1 MISRSVFD
9 DSKLTAV
16 EASWQGL
23 MLIDVSFL
31 QALFPLIICA
41 VSSIVL
47 LVQLILHIIRPRSTT
62 DGYIKPSELP
72 HQYVATA
79 DSLDNADVVGNGHN
93 GDLDLISRQKDGP
106 VVEVSYPWG
115 ETTSVTLEVAVS
127 LCQVGIHVAA
137 LVLQAWGRDGRVA
150 ATAELVTWS
159 YITLLACMR
168 LAFTGTKRNLGSNL
182 WNHTAILYGF
192 QWMFGLFLF
201 RSALIHPNSNQTKAL
216 VSTDFS
222 LVSVLFLLSIIS
234 RKGNNPVILEFE
246 GDLEPSRE
254 PLASLLSLA
263 TFSWVDVI
271 VWKGYKKTFELSDV
285 WNLAPKDR
293 ATKVLEDFRQLKRTS
308 RLAWRL
314 FKYFK
319 WDLFIQACWALF
331 SGLLTF
337 VPTLL
342 LKAIL
347 EYVENPQ
354 SIPASAGWLYVIL
367 LALSGIVSAVA
378 DGQAL
383 WIGRKICIRLRAI
396 IIGEIYHKTLKR
408 KAAASSDKVL
418 GQGTEKKQDSK
429 LGLKAKIVSLWR
441 RNQTEQPSKP
451 KDEQK
456 VDSQTNAGTI
466 INLMAVDAQKISEI
480 CAYLHFLFPTTPVQ
494 IIIAFTLLYQVMGY
508 SSIIGIVIMLLLMPV
523 NFVISNQFSVM
534 QKKIMAAT
542 DGRIHSTNE
551 VLSNI
556 RIIKY
561 FAWEQ
566 RFQHIVND
574 KRAIELRA
582 TRNKFILWTGASIVW
597 YGVPLIVTT
606 LSFLVYTVV
615 EKKDLIPSVAFTAL
629 SLFSLLRYPLD
640 RIADM
645 MARVQASKVSV
656 DRVDEFLNEDE
667 TEKFIQLSHE
677 PRYENGQMVI
687 GFDKA
692 TFTWGMK
699 DMPDD
704 KQAQMFRMINL
715 DIRFQIGQLNIV
727 AGSTGSGKTSLLM
740 ALLGEMTL
748 LDGSVYLPGGYS
760 REKLRPDP
768 ETGLTESV
776 AYCAQQAWLVNA
788 DIKHNI
794 VFASPWDSQRYEN
807 VIEACALRRDLEV
820 LEAGDQTLV
829 GEKGIVV
836 SGGQKQ
842 RISLARALYCNAKHV
857 LLDDCLSAVDSHTA
871 QHIFLEAIKGPL
883 MLNRTCILVTH
894 NVGLCVPKS
903 SHIVVLA
910 NGKITAQ
917 GPPEVIMSTGALG
930 TELSRPA
937 SRVGTEAPTRT
948 QSTENL
954 EHKAP
959 TETNGHTVQANG
971 HLNGSAQDST
981 AKSKAQ
987 NNIGEAKA
995 STEAK
1000 SEGSVKWRVMQMYL
1014 AAMGSWYFWICI
1026 PIAFACE
1033 TLAGLAP
1040 NVWIRQWANS
1050 YSTKQIS
1057 AIRPYNVPFN
1067 FEPSSIRASVYTS
1080 HSWINF
1086 PVGGSAMSNTS
1097 STDPLFATSGQSMSE
1112 VGYYL
1117 GIYVL
1122 LGLVY
1127 LCCCVFRLSISFKGS
1142 LNASRSIH
1150 NGLLEAITRAKFK
1163 FFDTT
1168 PLGQITNRF
1177 STDLSTIDQETNLIA
1192 CGFLQGLFN
1201 GFAIVLLISI
1211 ITPGFLVTGA
1221 FLTLVYFCI
1230 GMFYINSSRDLKRLE
1245 SVQRSPLYQQFGET
1259 LSGITTIR
1267 AYGDEDRFI
1276 RENATKVNNY
1286 NRPFIYLWSTNR
1298 WLAFRVDFAGSLVSF
1313 FAATFIILNVNTID
1327 SGAAGLSLTYA
1338 LLFNENI
1345 CEFSLLLPEST
1356 DVFSSVACATL
1367 WAERAGA

>member
-1 MISRSVFD
+1 MANGHSND
-9 DSKLTAV
+9 LD
-16 EASWQGL
+16 WN
-23 MLIDVSFL
+23 
-31 QALFPLIICA
+31 
-41 VSSIVL
+41 
-47 LVQLILHIIRPRSTT
+47 PRK
-62 DGYIKPSELP
+62 G
-72 HQYVATA
+72 
-79 DSLDNADVVGNGHN
+79 NGCVVGVNHPKGEV
-93 GDLDLISRQKDGP
+93 LS
-106 VVEVSYPWG
+106 VV
-115 ETTSVTLEVAVS
+115 LEVAVS
-127 LCQVGIHVAA
+127 LGQVGVHVAA
-137 LVLQAWGRDGRVA
+137 LVLRAWGHNGRHA
-150 ATAELVTWS
+150 AIAGLVTWS
-159 YITLLACMR
+159 YITVLTCLR
-168 LAFTGTKRNLGSNL
+168 LALVGSRRSLLPKL
-182 WNHTAILYGF
+182 WNHTTSLYAY
-192 QWMFGLFLF
+192 QWLLTLGIF
-201 RSALIHPNSNQTKAL
+201 RSALIHPDSNLIRAL
-216 VSTDFS
+216 VSIDFGFAS
-222 LVSVLFLLSIIS
+222 ILFLVAIIT
-234 RKGNNPVILEFE
+234 RKGNRPVTLDFE

-293 ATKVLEDFRQLKRTS
+293 AARVLADFRQLEKTS

-314 FKYFK
+314 LKYFK
-319 WDLFIQACWALF
+319 WDLLVQACWAMF
-331 SGLLTF
+331 GGVLTF

-354 SIPASAGWLYVIL
+354 SIPASMGWLYVVL
-367 LALSGIVSAVA
+367 LALSGIVAAVA

-396 IIGEIYHKTLKR
+396 IIGEIYQKTLKR
-408 KAAASSDKVL
+408 RAAASSDKVL
-418 GQGTEKKQDSK
+418 GQEAEKSQNSK
-429 LGLKAKIVSLWR
+429 MGFKAKMISLWR
-441 RNQTEQPSKP
+441 RKKVEQPSPP
-451 KDEQK
+451 KQEPK
-456 VDSQTNAGTI
+456 EDSQTNAGTI

-480 CAYLHFLFPTTPVQ
+480 CAYLHFLFPATPVQ
-494 IIIAFTLLYQVMGY
+494 VIIAFALLYQVMGY
-508 SSIIGIVIMLLLMPV
+508 SSIIGIAIMLLLMPV
-523 NFVISNQFSVM
+523 NVVISNQFSAV
-534 QKKIMAAT
+534 QKNIMAAT

-582 TRNKFILWTGASIVW
+582 TRNKFILWTAASVVW
-597 YGVPLIVTT
+597 YGVPLVVTA
-606 LSFLVYTVV
+606 LSFLIYTVV

-640 RIADM
+640 RVADM

-667 TEKFIQLSHE
+667 TEKFIQLSKE
-677 PRYENGQMVI
+677 PKYENGQMVI
-687 GFDKA
+687 GFDNA
-692 TFTWGMK
+692 TFTWGGN
-699 DMPDD
+699 DVPSD

-715 DIRFQIGQLNIV
+715 DIRFQIGRLNIV

-748 LDGSVYLPGGYS
+748 LGGSVYLPGGYS
-760 REKLRPDP
+760 REKLRSDP

-794 VFASPWDSQRYEN
+794 VFASPWDEKRYES

-842 RISLARALYCNAKHV
+842 RISLARALYCKARHV

-871 QHIFLEAIKGPL
+871 QHIFLEAINGPL

-894 NVGLCVPKS
+894 NVSLCVPKS
-903 SHIVVLA
+903 SYVVVLA
-910 NGKITAQ
+910 NGKVVAQ
-917 GPPEVIMSTGALG
+917 GPPGVVMSSGALG

-937 SRVGTEAPTRT
+937 SRIGTEVPTRT
-948 QSTENL
+948 QSSENL
-954 EHKAP
+954 EQKASR
-959 TETNGHTVQANG
+959 ETNGHTVEANG
-971 HLNGSAQDST
+971 HLNGSVHGSATKPT
-981 AKSKAQ
+981 AEDTTG
-987 NNIGEAKA
+987 NAKA
-995 STEAK
+995 RTEAK
-1000 SEGSVKWRVMQMYL
+1000 SEGSVKWRVIKMYL

-1033 TLAGLAP
+1033 TITALAP
-1040 NVWIRQWANS
+1040 NVWIRQWTNS
-1050 YSTKQIS
+1050 YHTKRMY
-1057 AIRPYNVPFN
+1057 AIGSHHVPM
-1067 FEPSSIRASVYTS
+1067 SLGAYGIGGSIYSS
-1080 HSWINF
+1080 HSWLGF
-1086 PVGGSAMSNTS
+1086 PVDSFKVISNTS
-1097 STDPLFATSGQSMSE
+1097 STRSRTVTGGSSVADA
-1112 VGYYL
+1112 GYYL

-1127 LCCCVFRLSISFKGS
+1127 LCVCVFRLGISFQGS

-1150 NGLLEAITRAKFK
+1150 TGLLEAITRAKFK

-1177 STDLSTIDQETNLIA
+1177 STDLSTIDQDTNPVA

-1211 ITPGFLVTGA
+1211 ITPGFLIAGA

-1230 GMFYINSSRDLKRLE
+1230 GMFYVNSSRDLKRLE

-1276 RENATKVNNY
+1276 RENIAKVNSY

-1298 WLAFRVDFAGSLVSF
+1298 WLAFRVDFAGALVSF
-1313 FAATFIILNVNTID
+1313 FAATFIVLNIDTID

-1345 CEFSLLLPEST
+1345 RMFCLFPFFEST
-1356 DVFSSVACATL
+1356 DTFSSMACTSVR
-1367 WAERAGA
+1367 AE

>member
-1 MISRSVFD
+1 MTQRAIRCKST
-9 DSKLTAV
+9 DSYVKPTLPYHDTATEDHSNNLGAV
-16 EASWQGL
+16 DGH
-23 MLIDVSFL
+23 DVD
-31 QALFPLIICA
+31 QDQIP
-41 VSSIVL
+41 
-47 LVQLILHIIRPRSTT
+47 Q
-62 DGYIKPSELP
+62 K
-72 HQYVATA
+72 
-79 DSLDNADVVGNGHN
+79 GHE
-93 GDLDLISRQKDGP
+93 S
-106 VVEVSYPWG
+106 VVEVNHPRG
-115 ETTSVTLEVAVS
+115 EVLSVVLEVAIS
-127 LCQVGIHVAA
+127 LGQVGVHAAA
-137 LVLQAWGRDGRVA
+137 LVSQAWGRVVRVA
-150 ATAELVTWS
+150 AISGLVTWC
-159 YITLLACMR
+159 YIALLTCTR
-168 LAFTGTKRNLGSNL
+168 LAITGSKRSRLPNL
-182 WNHTAILYGF
+182 WNHTANLYGY
-192 QWMFGLFLF
+192 QWLLTLVVF
-201 RSALIHPNSNQTKAL
+201 RSGLIHPDSTQTKTL
-216 VSTDFS
+216 MSIDFS
-222 LVSVLFLLSIIS
+222 FTSFLFLVALIT
-234 RKGNNPVILEFE
+234 RKGNRPVLLDFE
-246 GDLEPSRE
+246 GDLEPSQE
-254 PLASLLSLA
+254 PLASLLSIA

-271 VWKGYKKTFELSDV
+271 VWRGYRKTFELADV

-293 ATKVLEDFRQLKRTS
+293 AARVLADFRQLERTS

-319 WDLFIQACWALF
+319 WDLLVQASWATF
-331 SGLLTF
+331 GGLLTF

-367 LALSGIVSAVA
+367 LALSGIVAAVA

-396 IIGEIYHKTLKR
+396 IIGEVYQKTLKR
-408 KAAASSDKVL
+408 RAAASSDKVL
-418 GQGTEKKQDSK
+418 GQEAEKSLGSK
-429 LGLKAKIVSLWR
+429 TGLKARITSLWR
-441 RNQTEQPSKP
+441 GKKAQPPPPP
-451 KDEQK
+451 KDESK
-456 VDSQTNAGTI
+456 ADSQTNAGTI

-480 CAYLHFLFPTTPVQ
+480 CAYLHFLFPATPVQ
-494 IIIAFTLLYQVMGY
+494 VIIAFILLYQVMGY
-508 SSIIGIVIMLLLMPV
+508 SSIVGIAIMLLLMPV
-523 NFVISNQFSVM
+523 NVVISNQFSAV

-582 TRNKFILWTGASIVW
+582 TRNKFILWTAASVVW
-597 YGVPLIVTT
+597 YGVPLMVTA

-667 TEKFIQLSHE
+667 TEKFVQLSKE
-677 PRYENGQMVI
+677 PRYENGQMII

-692 TFTWGMK
+692 TFTWGGK
-699 DMPDD
+699 NIPDD

-715 DIRFQIGQLNIV
+715 DIRFQIGRLNIV

-748 LDGSVYLPGGYS
+748 LSGSVYLPGGYS
-760 REKLRPDP
+760 REKLRPNP

-794 VFASPWDSQRYEN
+794 IFASPWDEKRYES
-807 VIEACALRRDLEV
+807 VIEACALRRDLDV

-842 RISLARALYCNAKHV
+842 RISLARALYCNARHV

-871 QHIFLEAIKGPL
+871 QHIFLEAIRGPL

-894 NVGLCVPKS
+894 NVSLCVPQS
-903 SHIVVLA
+903 SYVVVLA
-910 NGKITAQ
+910 NGKVVTQ
-917 GPPEVIMSTGALG
+917 GQPSAVMSSGALG
-930 TELSRPA
+930 TELSRPT
-937 SRVGTEAPTRT
+937 SRAGPEVPTRT
-948 QSTENL
+948 QSSDNVDNKTL
-954 EHKAP
+954 G
-959 TETNGHTVQANG
+959 ETNGHITNANG

-981 AKSKAQ
+981 TKSKAKDALG
-987 NNIGEAKA
+987 NAIAR
-995 STEAK
+995 TEAK
-1000 SEGSVKWRVMQMYL
+1000 SEGSVKWRVIQLYL

-1040 NVWIRQWANS
+1040 NIWIRQWANS
-1050 YSTKQIS
+1050 YHTKQLY
-1057 AIRPYNVPFN
+1057 PMGYHN
-1067 FEPSSIRASVYTS
+1067 FPVSLDGFGTGGSVYAS
-1080 HSWINF
+1080 HSWISF
-1086 PVGGSAMSNTS
+1086 PFGDSEIMSNAS
-1097 STDPLFATSGQSMSE
+1097 SIESMTTSGSSIAD

-1127 LCCCVFRLSISFKGS
+1127 LVVCVFRLSISFKGS

-1150 NGLLEAITRAKFK
+1150 AGLLEAITRAKFK

-1177 STDLSTIDQETNLIA
+1177 STDLSTIDQDTNVVA

-1201 GFAIVLLISI
+1201 GFSIVLLISI
-1211 ITPGFLVTGA
+1211 ITPGFLIAGA
-1221 FLTLVYFCI
+1221 FLTSIYFCI
-1230 GMFYINSSRDLKRLE
+1230 GMFYVNSSRDLKRLE

-1276 RENATKVNNY
+1276 RENAAKVNTY

-1298 WLAFRVDFAGSLVSF
+1298 WLAFRVDFAGALVSF
-1313 FAATFIILNVNTID
+1313 FAATFIVLNIDTID

-1345 CEFSLLLPEST
+1345 RTSCLL
-1356 DVFSSVACATL
+1356 SS
-1367 WAERAGA
+1367 